1 MTKRDAADPCAADT
15 GATATGATDPRAT
28 TSAAPAYR
36 GSLAGA
42 RVLVTRG
49 GAAGERDANE
59 IAELGGV
66 AIAAP
71 LTEIAPPTDPKALI
85 DAATLWNRGEYD
97 WLIVTSANAADAF
110 VAAGALASRSAG
122 QIAAVGPATAEALVA
137 HGLDPALVPASDYSG
152 AGIAA
157 AVIDRIAAESHT
169 SSAVPNGARVLLPVS
184 EIADRTVESAL
195 EAAGHSVTRVTAYRS
210 VAAAAGEVIPQLITD
225 GQIDVVLVLSGA
237 AARELA
243 RRVPKL
249 EDLAGP
255 AATAARP
262 LIAAIGGPTARAL
275 ADHGLAADVVADPHT
290 VSNLLARV
298 AHAREFPLP
307 HLGGA
312 PA

>member
-1 MTKRDAADPCAADT
+1 MTERDAAEPDPTEPDVIAS
-15 GATATGATDPRAT
+15 GITDPRAT
-28 TSAAPAYR
+28 SPAAPAYH

-71 LTEIAPPTDPKALI
+71 LTEIAPPSAPEALI

-110 VAAGALASRSAG
+110 AAVGASASSNAG
-122 QIAAVGPATAEALVA
+122 QIAAVGPVTAEALAA
-137 HGLDPALVPASDYSG
+137 HGLDPALVPATDYSG

-157 AVIDRIAAESHT
+157 AVINRIAAESHT
-169 SSAVPNGARVLLPVS
+169 NSAAPSSARVLLPVS

-210 VAAAAGEVIPQLITD
+210 VAASAGEAIPQLITD
-225 GQIDVVLVLSGA
+225 GEIDVVLVLSGA

-243 RRVPKL
+243 RRVP
-249 EDLAGP
+249 ELADPVGP
-255 AATAARP
+255 SATAPRP

-275 ADHGLAADVVADPHT
+275 AEHGLAADVVADPHT

-307 HLGGA
+307 HLGGS